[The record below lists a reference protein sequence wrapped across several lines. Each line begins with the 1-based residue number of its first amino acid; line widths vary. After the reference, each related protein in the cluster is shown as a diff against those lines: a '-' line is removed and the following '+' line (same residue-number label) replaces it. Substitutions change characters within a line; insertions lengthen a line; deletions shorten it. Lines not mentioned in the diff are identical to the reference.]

1 MTNLRGKEALRSQP
15 LPNLMTHRTYEKLI
29 VDLQVA
35 EEALRT
41 SGQSV
46 GEAAG
51 DSHEWHD
58 NAAYDQAIRE
68 VRINSTYVDMLRNFT
83 KSPVFIEPRAETG
96 DVGIGN
102 VVSVLFDGE
111 EKSEEFT
118 LLGPNDSKIE
128 SSWLSYL
135 SPLGSRLIGLKR
147 GQDIEYVIGE
157 RKIKAKLIDIQPGN
171 F

>member
-1 MTNLRGKEALRSQP
+1 MTNLRGKEALRPQP
-15 LPNLMTHRTYEKLI
+15 LPNLMTRRTYEQLI
-29 VDLQVA
+29 VDLRVA
-35 EEALRT
+35 EEALRA
-41 SGQSV
+41 SGKSV

-68 VRINSTYVDMLRNFT
+68 VRINSTYVDMLRNST
-83 KSPVFIEPRAETG
+83 KSPVFIEPRIETE

-102 VVSVLFDGE
+102 VVRVLFDDE
-111 EKSEEFT
+111 ENPEEFT
-118 LLGPNDSKIE
+118 LLGPNDSKVE

-135 SPLGSRLIGLKR
+135 SPLGSSLIGLKR
-147 GQDIEYVIGE
+147 GQDVEYAIGE
-157 RKIKAKLIDIQPGN
+157 RKIKAKLIDIQQGN